1 MPVRISP
8 QHASVLPLD
17 EFLFSGLHHVLVRN
31 LATMGYYRPTEIQ
44 KTVVPAVLSG
54 HDALMTADNSLHL
67 ATAALLPIVHRLLT
81 TPVLRDKKKPACV
94 IVTKSAKQARE
105 LFGIALDLSQG
116 TSNSCS
122 LETGDFEMEGL
133 GATIL
138 VTPMSLLCRL
148 LSKRE
153 SYLTSCKFLVVMDQE
168 REDLKRAPR
177 EVFWSKEARQ
187 TLVLG
192 ESLSDGIQEAAQDIM
207 RKDYLF
213 IFVENHSIANTN

>member
-1 MPVRISP
+1 
-8 QHASVLPLD
+8 
-17 EFLFSGLHHVLVRN
+17 
-31 LATMGYYRPTEIQ
+31 
-44 KTVVPAVLSG
+44 
-54 HDALMTADNSLHL
+54 
-67 ATAALLPIVHRLLT
+67 
-81 TPVLRDKKKPACV
+81 
-94 IVTKSAKQARE
+94 
-105 LFGIALDLSQG
+105 
-116 TSNSCS
+116 
-122 LETGDFEMEGL
+122 MEGL